1 MFDTPERRR
10 AISKWVIG
18 TVTCCV
24 LIYLG
29 LRHISSIAQGFSWLA
44 GLAKPL
50 LIGGIL
56 ALVLNV
62 PLRQWEAILRGRTA
76 LRKAVRPLAIFLSL
90 VSVLGIF
97 AGIAF
102 LIIPELAD
110 AVQLVVQIL
119 GSGLEQL
126 AQMERDEAQ
135 TSLDAFISG
144 LGIDWLDLKQQM
156 ENWFKERSGALVE
169 QIFNATKKILSSAV
183 TLLVGLFFSVYLL
196 SGKEKLKRQACR
208 LVRVWL
214 PQNMGGIMIHIS
226 SVCGDVFHR
235 FVAGQFLE
243 ALILGTLCML
253 GMVILRIPYAPMVGV
268 LIGVTALIPVVGA
281 FAGTIVGAVMIMTVS
296 PLKAVVFVIFLL
308 ILQQVEGN
316 LIYPRVVGAKINL
329 PAIWVLAAVTVGG
342 NLAGPLGMFLGV
354 PAASATYTLIREATD
369 RRERKRSM
377 SASADSCG

>member
-1 MFDTPERRR
+1 MFDTQEKRR
-10 AISKWVIG
+10 AISKWIIG
-18 TVTCCV
+18 TVTCCI

-29 LRHISSIAQGFSWLA
+29 LRHISSIAQAFSWLA

-62 PLRQWEAILRGRTA
+62 PLCQWEAILRKRTP
-76 LRKAVRPLAIFLSL
+76 LQKAVRPLAILLSL
-90 VSVLGIF
+90 VSVFGIF

-102 LIIPELAD
+102 LVIPELVD
-110 AVQLVVQIL
+110 TIQLVVHIL
-119 GSGLEQL
+119 GSGLDQL
-126 AQMERDEAQ
+126 AQMEQDEAH

-144 LGIDWLDLKQQM
+144 LGIDWLDLKHQM
-156 ENWFKERSGALVE
+156 ETWFKDRSGALVQ
-169 QIFNATKKILSSAV
+169 QILDLTKKILSSAV
-183 TLLVGLFFSVYLL
+183 TSLVGLVFAIYLL
-196 SGKEKLKRQACR
+196 SGKEKLKLQACR
-208 LVRVWL
+208 LIRVWL

-281 FAGTIVGAVMIMTVS
+281 IAGTFIGTIMIMTVS
-296 PLKAVVFVIFLL
+296 PLKAIVFVIFLL

-354 PAASATYTLIREATD
+354 PAASAAYTLIREATD
-369 RRERKRSM
+369 QRERKRSM
-377 SASADSCG
+377 PIPSDP